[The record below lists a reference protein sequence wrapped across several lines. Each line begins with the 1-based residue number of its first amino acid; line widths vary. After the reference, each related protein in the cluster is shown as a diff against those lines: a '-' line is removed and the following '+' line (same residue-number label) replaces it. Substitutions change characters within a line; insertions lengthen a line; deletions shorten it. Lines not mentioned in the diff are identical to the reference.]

1 MKLISQEKKRKILEG
16 IDKGKT
22 AQKIAREV
30 RVGVMTVTRIRNQ
43 ERPDISKSIGGCP
56 AKLSST
62 TKQYIRR
69 MIQSGEISSASQ
81 AAKKLNSEEVNE
93 KKKVCSETVRRALK
107 SSGMKAVK
115 KKKKTLLAA
124 RNHKKRLDFAMRHKD
139 WTVEDW
145 KRVIWSDETKINRMG
160 SDGQKW
166 APGRR

>member
-43 ERPDISKSIGGCP
+43 ERPDISKSIGGCS

-145 KRVIWSDETKINRMG
+145 KRVILE
-160 SDGQKW
+160 
-166 APGRR
+166 

>member
-1 MKLISQEKKRKILEG
+1 MIH
-16 IDKGKT
+16 
-22 AQKIAREV
+22 QKNDPV
-30 RVGVMTVTRIRNQ
+30 RR
-43 ERPDISKSIGGCP
+43 
-56 AKLSST
+56 
-62 TKQYIRR
+62 
-69 MIQSGEISSASQ
+69 EISSASQ

-115 KKKKTLLAA
+115 KKNKTLLAA

-166 APGRR
+166 AWKEVGARGLTDQEVTGTVKFGGGSLMMWGCMTAQGEWVMAAE